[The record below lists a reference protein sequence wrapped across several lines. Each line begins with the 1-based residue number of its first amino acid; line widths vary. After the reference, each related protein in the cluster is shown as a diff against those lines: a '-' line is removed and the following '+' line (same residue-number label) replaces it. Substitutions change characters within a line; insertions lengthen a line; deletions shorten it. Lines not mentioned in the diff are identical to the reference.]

1 MVETTARSEAPLL
14 RFGRVERRL
23 HWVNATLFFVL
34 MLTGAILYIGPLSAL
49 VGRRE
54 LIRTIHVWSGIA
66 LPVPLLIAV
75 IGRHGAALRRDLG
88 ELNRFA
94 PGESRWFRARTRP
107 SVRLGKFNPGQKL
120 NAVFIGAAG
129 LVQLATGSIMKWF
142 SLFPIDWRTGA
153 TFVHDWFALG
163 IWVAVIGHVMFAF
176 KDPVALGGMMRGYVS
191 ATWARHERPRWY
203 EAENGAPGAPANESR
218 KNELPR

>member
-23 HWVNATLFFVL
+23 HWVNATLFSML
-34 MLTGAILYIGPLSAL
+34 MLTGAVLYVGPLSAM

-66 LPVPLLIAV
+66 LPIPLLVAIV
-75 IGRHGAALRRDLG
+75 GRHGARLRRDFG

-94 PGESRWFRARTRP
+94 AGEARWFRARTRG

-120 NAVFIGAAG
+120 NAVFIAASG
-129 LVQLATGSIMKWF
+129 VVMLATGSIMKWF

-153 TFVHDWFALG
+153 TFVHDWFAIG
-163 IWVAVIGHVMFAF
+163 IWIAVIGHVLFAF
-176 KDPVALGGMMRGYVS
+176 RDPVALGGMLRGSVS
-191 ATWARHERPRWY
+191 ATWARRERPRWY
-203 EAENGAPGAPANESR
+203 EQETGNRIDSEVPDTR
-218 KNELPR
+218 R

>member
-1 MVETTARSEAPLL
+1 MVETTAPSEAPLL

-34 MLTGAILYIGPLSAL
+34 MLTGAILYVGPLSAL

-54 LIRTIHVWSGIA
+54 LIRTIHVYSGVA
-66 LPVPLLIAV
+66 LPVPLLIAL
-75 IGRHGAALRRDLG
+75 IGRHGARLRRDFG
-88 ELNRFA
+88 QLNRFA
-94 PGESRWFRARTRP
+94 PGEARWFRARTRG

-129 LVQLATGSIMKWF
+129 LVMLGTGSIMKWF

-176 KDPVALGGMMRGYVS
+176 KDPIALGGMMRGSVS
-191 ATWARHERPRWY
+191 AAWAREERPRWY
-203 EAENGAPGAPANESR
+203 EAEIETEIQETIDSERPDT
-218 KNELPR
+218 PR

>member
-1 MVETTARSEAPLL
+1 MIETTNRSEAPLL
-14 RFGRVERRL
+14 RFGRVERWL
-23 HWVNATLFFVL
+23 HWVNATLFFVI
-34 MLTGAILYIGPLSAL
+34 MLTGASLYIGPLSAI

-54 LIRTIHVWSGIA
+54 LIRAIHVYCGIA
-66 LPVPLLIAV
+66 LPVPLLIAL
-75 IGRHGAALRRDLG
+75 IGRHGARLRRDFR

-94 PGESRWFRARTRP
+94 PGESRWFRARTRG

-129 LVQLATGSIMKWF
+129 LVMLATGSIMKWF
-142 SLFPIDWRTGA
+142 TLFPIDWRTGA

-191 ATWARHERPRWY
+191 ATWARRERPRWY
-203 EAENGAPGAPANESR
+203 EAENQESI
-218 KNELPR
+218 KPEPQDTPR